1 MGQGPRPEPPAA
13 RRAAAADGSA
23 GSAGVEA
30 QLRAA
35 LDRLTRAERQL
46 ATHLLATYPVAGLG
60 SITALARAAAV
71 SSPTVVRLVQKLGF
85 RGYPDFQAALR
96 AEVGEML
103 VTPLAK
109 HDRWAGQAPDTHLL
123 NRFAEAVARNLQA
136 TLGEI
141 DHATFDAAVALL
153 ADPGRRLYAVGGRIT
168 HALADYAATHLRM
181 MRPGVTLLDDGSS
194 TWPPALLDM
203 AGGDVLLVFD
213 IRRYENAV
221 LHLAEAA
228 AERGVE
234 VILITD
240 RWLSPAAR
248 VARHRFAARIE
259 APSPWDSGVAIL
271 VLVETLLAGV
281 ADLGWEGTRA
291 RMQGLEEIYARTR
304 LFRRY

>member
-1 MGQGPRPEPPAA
+1 MGGD
-13 RRAAAADGSA
+13 RAPGADGGPA
-23 GSAGVEA
+23 GGGTGVEA

-35 LDRLTRAERQL
+35 TDRLTRAERQL
-46 ATHLLATYPVAGLG
+46 ASHLLAAFPVAGLA
-60 SITALARAAAV
+60 SITALARAAGV
-71 SSPTVVRLVQKLGF
+71 SSPTVVRLVQKLGY

-109 HDRWAGQAPDTHLL
+109 HDRWAGQAPDAHVL

-136 TLGEI
+136 TLGGV
-141 DHATFDAAVALL
+141 DHAGFDAAAALL
-153 ADPGRRLYAVGGRIT
+153 ADPGRGIFVVGGRIT
-168 HALADYAATHLRM
+168 HALADYAATHLGM
-181 MRPGVTLLDDGSS
+181 MRPRVRLLDDRSS

-203 AGGDVLLVFD
+203 AAGDVLVVFD

-234 VILITD
+234 VILLTD

-248 VARHRFAARIE
+248 VARHRFAAHVE
-259 APSPWDSGVAIL
+259 APSPWDSTVAIL

-281 ADLGWEGTRA
+281 ADHGWEATRA
-291 RMQGLEEIYARTR
+291 RMQGLEDIYARTR